1 MSYRKTFRYKNL
13 NFPVEDNEDV
23 TFTVDFIS
31 DVNTSYTLVDIPSD
45 NDPEID
51 DEGTAELGKGNT
63 LRSEKTVVVCDVDNL
78 SDLEDRIKINFLVND
93 EVIVAF
99 DEPKSVEP
107 RPIIVL
113 KIKFPA
119 PCKNFVFLL

>member
-1 MSYRKTFRYKNL
+1 MSHRKTYRYKNL
-13 NFPVEDNEDV
+13 VFPVADDTDV

-31 DVNTSYTLVDIPSD
+31 DVNTSYTLVDIPGN

-51 DEGTAELGKGNT
+51 DEGTAELGKGST
-63 LRSEKTVVVCDVDNL
+63 LRSEKTIVVCDVDNL
-78 SDLEDRIKINFLVND
+78 ADQEDRIKINFLINN

-99 DEPKSVEP
+99 DKPKSEEP

-113 KIKFPA
+113 KIEFPQ
-119 PCKNFVFLL
+119 P